1 MKAPDTTATKIV
13 VLSVDELRELIR
25 HVVFDQMAE
34 FLEEAR
40 KPIPLL
46 DRAGLAQAL
55 GCSTATISRLVREGV
70 PCVPLGDSRRFKLD
84 EVVSWLQSRPTTGV
98 E

>member
-1 MKAPDTTATKIV
+1 MKAPDATSTKIV
-13 VLSVDELRELIR
+13 VLSADELHELIR
-25 HVVFDQMAE
+25 DAVFEQMAE
-34 FLEEAR
+34 FLEESR

-55 GCSTATISRLVREGV
+55 ACSTATVGRLIREGV
-70 PCVPLGDSRRFKLD
+70 PCIPLGDSRRFKLD
-84 EVVSWLQSRPTTGV
+84 EVVSWLQSRPMGV